1 SLDVPLVPERE
12 GEQTPELTA
21 AILAAGDMIVEQTL
35 HDLGAEEALAV
46 QRRARERLPRERL
59 ELAPE
64 PGGRRNRKAALLA
77 MDDLPRQEG
86 LSRLAQQHLLGEA
99 ANLVPGGQRE
109 REIRHDRVE
118 IRHAGF
124 ERRQVGSAD
133 EALGL
138 VVEARPGGR
147 RRQPL
152 HERAGEASKPADAG
166 REQIGCVRVVTAEEL
181 VAALAGERD
190 LHVARRELRD
200 EIRRQ
205 RRRIGERLVEGVGE
219 GRQKRGG
226 IRAEHQL
233 AVLRAVTLRN
243 ESRVGELVERTLLE

>member
-1 SLDVPLVPERE
+1 
-12 GEQTPELTA
+12 
-21 AILAAGDMIVEQTL
+21 
-35 HDLGAEEALAV
+35 
-46 QRRARERLPRERL
+46 
-59 ELAPE
+59 
-64 PGGRRNRKAALLA
+64 
-77 MDDLPRQEG
+77 
-86 LSRLAQQHLLGEA
+86 
-99 ANLVPGGQRE
+99 
-109 REIRHDRVE
+109 
-118 IRHAGF
+118 
-124 ERRQVGSAD
+124 
-133 EALGL
+133 
-138 VVEARPGGR
+138 
-147 RRQPL
+147 
-152 HERAGEASKPADAG
+152 ASKPADAS

-243 ESRVGELVERTLLE
+243 ESCVGELVERTLLEADRERAQGLGALLRCKRREERGVDAAREQDGDRN